1 MSRQNKYNSLI
12 DRILIQ
18 KMSRQNFIREILIR
32 NGDREVIKS

>member
-12 DRILIQ
+12 DRIFIQ